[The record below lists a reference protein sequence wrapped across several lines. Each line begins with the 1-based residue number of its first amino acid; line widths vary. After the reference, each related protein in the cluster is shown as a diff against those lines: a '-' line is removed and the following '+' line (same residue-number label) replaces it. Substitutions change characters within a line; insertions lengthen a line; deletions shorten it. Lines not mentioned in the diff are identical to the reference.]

1 LLFTIYMGACTTL
14 ADSVSAKGSG
24 TKRIYDR
31 TQEEI
36 WPIAIE
42 AVNDV
47 GLSFV
52 SSDTTKN
59 MILAQGG
66 MSLISYGE
74 NVAIFVES
82 INEKQCMVEVVSKR
96 VMTTNILAKSWALD
110 IFNAIN
116 EKTNTKGVAPED

>member
-1 LLFTIYMGACTTL
+1 MGACTTL